1 MRIIII
7 SGQRN
12 ADIQKAL
19 QQLNL
24 NDCIQY
30 PEFGVMFWSNGC
42 AAPFSKLFPVES
54 DKLGEFN
61 ISNEYIDLETV
72 YEDCT
77 KKVVYDKNTKVM
89 YLIVNG
95 YSYFGITP
103 IYNADGTV
111 KLYDGE

>member
-1 MRIIII
+1 MKKKIL
-7 SGQRN
+7 
-12 ADIQKAL
+12 AL
-19 QQLNL
+19 TLSL
-24 NDCIQY
+24 ALC
-30 PEFGVMFWSNGC
+30 FGITGC
-42 AAPFSKLFPVES
+42 AAPFSKLFPVELDKL
-54 DKLGEFN
+54 DKLGELREFN

-77 KKVVYDKNTKVM
+77 RKVVYDKNTKVM
-89 YLIVNG
+89 YLIVDG